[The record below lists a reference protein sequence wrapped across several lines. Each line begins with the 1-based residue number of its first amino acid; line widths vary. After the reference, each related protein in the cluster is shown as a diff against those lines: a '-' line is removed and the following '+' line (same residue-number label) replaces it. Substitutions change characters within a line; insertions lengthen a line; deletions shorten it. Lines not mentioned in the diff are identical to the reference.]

1 MKIIVLFFLVKN
13 LTYVIHKEFQVRGG
27 NHSLCFFGVF
37 DPRVHFFPPKSFSRY
52 SRGSASCW
60 QRDVWRSYRKEAV
73 FRGRCFC
80 LSDQHCSSRHGSYR
94 LIMLIFSTQQPPK
107 KKHTQQ
113 CKPWKNEEMMY
124 LWESWFSGWLKYV
137 TWLPFPVKMPPYD
150 LVPPSRCH
158 KTAAGPS
165 AQGLDML
172 EGIESSWSRWAK
184 IRI

>member
-1 MKIIVLFFLVKN
+1 VETIHFVSLVFLTQECTFFPQSPSQGTAAAPQAADSRTSGGATERRRSLGDDAFVSVISTVHLGMDPTDWLCLFFLPN
-13 LTYVIHKEFQVRGG
+13 
-27 NHSLCFFGVF
+27 N
-37 DPRVHFFPPKSFSRY
+37 
-52 SRGSASCW
+52 
-60 QRDVWRSYRKEAV
+60 
-73 FRGRCFC
+73 
-80 LSDQHCSSRHGSYR
+80 
-94 LIMLIFSTQQPPK
+94 PPK